1 MTRIGRKRGNVK
13 VKLRMLS
20 MTLIVAL
27 CISLVPAAV
36 FAASTAVTLNPVAS
50 VETGGT
56 VVITGTSTLDEVII
70 QVLRPV
76 KSTVFYE
83 IVQVSGGKFSS
94 SFTLGKAEAAG
105 TYKVTA
111 GQGNQVAA
119 TDLIVKAAATD
130 TGSGDGNGTGNGGGT
145 GSGGGTGT
153 GGETGGGTDT
163 GSGTGN
169 GTGTVTVGSGGVTT
183 GTITAP
189 GTPITPPAT
198 NAVPVKVDTG
208 KNTAVSAVSANGVV
222 TATVTQDAAA
232 LAEALTAA
240 AKQDN
245 HGAAPIV
252 FVAYNNPAGEGV
264 QFKLPA
270 SVLAAAALNA
280 PNTIISLQTNDGE
293 YSLPLSVL
301 NFAAIAQSLSTAT
314 ADLSIQVNIS
324 PAASDLNSKIQRNAQ
339 GIAASQTGAAIEFSV
354 TATGNGTTIELNH
367 FGSTYLERSMVITA
381 PVDKTRATV
390 VLYDDSTGKFS
401 FVPAVFNKQ
410 ANGSTKVTFKRNG
423 NSIYTVLT
431 ASRTFGDI
439 SKHWARADIELL
451 ASKLIVNG
459 STDSEFAPD
468 SSITRA
474 EFAALLVRS
483 LGLTPDVTSAV
494 FTDVKEGDWYAGS
507 IGAAVQAKLVEGF
520 QDNSFRPAETIT
532 REQMAVMISRA
543 IGAAGKASSA
553 AGNQDV
559 LLAGFTDKAAIG
571 SWAQAAVAQ
580 AVEAKI
586 ITGMTK
592 DTFAPSAKASRAQAV
607 VMLTR
612 LLQYTG
618 FVN

>member
-1 MTRIGRKRGNVK
+1 M
-13 VKLRMLS
+13 KLRMLS

-36 FAASTAVTLNPVAS
+36 FAASAAVTLNPVAS

-76 KSTVFYE
+76 KSTVFYD

-111 GQGNQVAA
+111 GQANQVATA
-119 TDLIVKAAATD
+119 DLIVKTAATG
-130 TGSGDGNGTGNGGGT
+130 TGSGDGNGAGNGGGT
-145 GSGGGTGT
+145 GSGGGTDT

-163 GSGTGN
+163 GSGTGSGTGN
-169 GTGTVTVGSGGVTT
+169 GTGTVTAGSGSVAT
-183 GTITAP
+183 GTITTP

-208 KNTAVSAVSANGVV
+208 KNTAVTAVSAKGVI

-252 FVAYNNPAGEGV
+252 FIAYNNHAGEGV

-301 NFAAIAQSLSTAT
+301 NFAAVAQSLSTAT

-354 TATGNGTTIELNH
+354 TASGNGTTIELNH

-381 PVDKTRATV
+381 PVDKNRATV
-390 VLYDDSTGKFS
+390 VLYDDSTGQFS

-459 STDSEFAPD
+459 STASEFAPD

-483 LGLTPDVTSAV
+483 LGLTPVAAPAA

-520 QDNSFRPAETIT
+520 QDNSFRPSETIT

-543 IGAAGKASSA
+543 IGAAGKANSA
-553 AGNQDV
+553 AGNPNV
-559 LLAGFTDKAAIG
+559 LLAGFSDKTSIG

-586 ITGMTK
+586 ITGMTSA
-592 DTFAPSAKASRAQAV
+592 TFVPSAKASRAQAA